1 MNELFL
7 KNTQALFEKDQPL
20 ALKLRE
26 LKECKQFELFQGSS
40 DNLDINILDKKRK
53 EFIYKDPIK
62 ELNENLNLFNGEY
75 LRYPILFFYGLGNGI
90 LYKALLSNPI
100 RNHLIIF
107 EEELE
112 IIYLV
117 FHYLDLSEEI
127 RSEKIILF
135 YMPNFNLLT
144 NFLDQKGLN
153 TLLKLYDLHP
163 KTTFYIN
170 NYKKNILN
178 TNTLLL
184 KTIKY
189 IVDIKGN
196 SPLDSFEGI
205 TQLLH
210 NLPYQLANPSLKDL
224 LKQRKSKIKNAIVVS
239 TGPSLIKQLPL
250 LKEYA
255 NKASIICADTAY
267 PILAKHNIKPDYV
280 LALERHDLVYQ
291 CFEQDNQ
298 EFDKDILF
306 IIASVAHKS
315 VIDVLEKTKKPYI
328 LVHRPLPFS
337 KALHMDDYGY
347 LGTGMSVANMAYE
360 LAVKLGHKNIILIG
374 QDLAY
379 DENGNSH
386 PKEYLHTQESEN
398 DRKEGLFITAY
409 GGNGKV
415 ETNMFWDIFRK
426 TFQRDIE
433 LVKKIN
439 ITTYNATEGGA
450 RIEGALEITFKKVCE
465 EFLKKEKPHFIFP
478 IKNQKKLEKRIIK
491 MHFTINKQLN
501 ILSKYLQQGNNL
513 LSQINKILESKS
525 NKNIL
530 SLIKKIDSFKIK
542 VYKNSFIKSEL
553 FEPLFFHLESNL
565 AIIYTKSINTEE
577 EKALK
582 NIEWLK
588 ANKEWL
594 ENFIS
599 FLTIQ
604 NEAIKKVDFKAL

>member
-153 TLLKLYDLHP
+153 TLLKLYNLHP
-163 KTTFYIN
+163 KTTFYVN

-196 SPLDSFEGI
+196 SPLDSFQGI

-224 LKQRKSKIKNAIVVS
+224 LKQRKDKIENAIVVS

-315 VIDVLEKTKKPYI
+315 VIDTLEKTKKPYI

-337 KALHMDDYGY
+337 KALYMDDYGY
-347 LGTGMSVANMAYE
+347 LGSGMSVANMAYD

-398 DRKEGLFITAY
+398 DRKQGLFITAY

-415 ETNMFWDIFRK
+415 ETNMCWDIFRK

-501 ILSKYLQQGNNL
+501 ILSKYLQQGNDL

-604 NEAIKKVDFKAL
+604 NEAIKKVNFKAL

>member
-224 LKQRKSKIKNAIVVS
+224 LKQRKDKIENAIVVS

-315 VIDVLEKTKKPYI
+315 VIDVLEKTKKSYI

-398 DRKEGLFITAY
+398 DRKQGLFITAY

-415 ETNMFWDIFRK
+415 ETNMCWDIFRK